1 MKKTISK
8 THKTTPRHKTLGK
21 FIKRKVVF
29 TVKAPMGSTVFLA
42 GSFNAWSEKGK
53 QMTDKNGDGTFTAT
67 CYLMPGRYEYKYI
80 INGIWIMD
88 TENPDFVANDKDS
101 MNSVL
106 VVE

>member
-1 MKKTISK
+1 MKKPIRK
-8 THKTTPRHKTLGK
+8 TREPMPRHKTLGK

-29 TVKAPMGSTVFLA
+29 TVKAPVGSTVYLA
-42 GSFNAWSEKGK
+42 GSFNGWSENAK
-53 QMTDKNGDGTFTAT
+53 QMTDKNGNGTFSAI
-67 CYLMPGRYEYKYI
+67 CYLMPGRYEYKFI

-106 VVE
+106 RVE

>member
-1 MKKTISK
+1 MRKSIRKSNEPM
-8 THKTTPRHKTLGK
+8 PRHKTLWK

-29 TVKAPMGSTVFLA
+29 TVKASVGSTVFLA
-42 GSFNAWSEKGK
+42 GSFNGWSESAK
-53 QMTDKNGDGTFTAT
+53 QMTDKNGDGCFSCI
-67 CYLMPGRYEYKYI
+67 CYLMPGRYEYKFI

-88 TENPDFVANDKDS
+88 TENPNFVANDKDS